1 MFHSP
6 LHSEKFLHLLCTGSP
21 RGLGC
26 KRRRAQVPRG
36 AATTATC
43 PAATAASCWTWTSMT
58 PATFPSSCHH
68 CTALLHRLFLPSLPS
83 VVAARGCMHHH
94 IIRRLRRRRRP
105 WALLLLIFFKNCG
118 PKRRRFRAFDLRRRR
133 CRHCD
138 LRRPLVKQTASCGT
152 KARAAPAPRLTG
164 QLRSA
169 NGLLKGRTRAHQA
182 TVGPREATKV
192 GPQRED
198 FLKYGRTWNWRFR
211 LLSFETVFNS

>member
-1 MFHSP
+1 MSATNLVISFNIPRRQYSQSERF
-6 LHSEKFLHLLCTGSP
+6 LHSDAINGRRLLKSYTSKVNAL
-21 RGLGC
+21 RITKAILTLGL
-26 KRRRAQVPRG
+26 VWP
-36 AATTATC
+36 
-43 PAATAASCWTWTSMT
+43 
-58 PATFPSSCHH
+58 
-68 CTALLHRLFLPSLPS
+68 FLPSLPS

-192 GPQRED
+192 GPQSED